1 MLLTLCAAV
10 IIGTGMLMD
19 YRLNR
24 DGILDRVQRESQD
37 TINAVVIDMENW
49 LDGVESSTLLMA
61 RILQQREYSHEGLQ
75 QILRDAVE
83 VNDDIYGAAIA
94 LAPGQAGQVR
104 GFAPYFF
111 RRNGELAYANLA
123 DPDYNYRAQAWY
135 TDAVAA
141 QAPLWVE
148 PYYDEGGGKILMTT
162 FAVPVYRKT
171 DTGER
176 FLYAVVTA
184 DVSLAELHDYLQ
196 RLRLGDSGFGTLLS
210 RNGTIL
216 SGRNPANIMRHYS
229 DTIVEE
235 VDHKTWQEMFDA
247 ALQGQVVIRHLTCAD
262 VPGRCVIRLGTLEST
277 GWPVGVVYSEEEIT
291 KPLREFELKT
301 ALIGLLTMLLMAV
314 AVAIVTRRLT
324 RPLKDL
330 TRASD
335 RIAQGDLDAPLPA
348 VRGNDEVARLIQSFT
363 AMKKDL
369 KSYIA
374 DLETAT
380 ARRSR
385 LEGELGAAREIQ
397 MAMLPHGGEAHE
409 VTADFG
415 LWARVLPAR
424 SVGGDLYS
432 YFCRDRL
439 LFIAVGDVSDK
450 GVPASLFMARAMSL
464 IQQLAATADDPA
476 TATALLNEAL
486 TSGNDNCMF
495 VTLFL
500 GILDLDSLELRFAS
514 AGHTAPSLVRDGGVS
529 SLLQDTGPALGLS
542 AELEFPTNTVAL
554 QPADRL
560 AIFTDGI
567 DEAFNEQDEMFGIA
581 RFNAALLA
589 ADISS
594 TGTAGSEL
602 FDSLA
607 AFTGNTPQ
615 SDDITLLLLDIA
627 GKGQP
632 AVEASSEFAIGPKL
646 TGRVEA
652 WLREALEHLAPPQEA
667 LGELL
672 VAIEEIVSNVYKYA
686 QLPAG
691 SVLRVTAQAGPQ
703 QIEVEVADGGTA
715 FNPLE
720 QAQRAELGASIDDAT
735 VGGLGVHLITTMT
748 EQQSYRRADGCN
760 ILRVTKFLANPQA

>member
-1 MLLTLCAAV
+1 MLV
-10 IIGTGMLMD
+10 D

-24 DGILDRVQRESQD
+24 DDILERLQRESQD
-37 TINAVVIDMENW
+37 TINAVIIDMENW
-49 LDGVESSTLLMA
+49 LDGVESSTLLVA
-61 RILQQREYSHEGLQ
+61 RILQQRDYSHEGLL

-94 LAPGQAGQVR
+94 LAPDQADQAR

-111 RRNGELAYANLA
+111 RRNGELSYANLA
-123 DPDYNYRAQAWY
+123 DPDYNYQAQAWF

-141 QAPLWVE
+141 QSALWVE

-162 FAVPVYRKT
+162 FAIPVYRET
-171 DTGER
+171 DSGER

-196 RLRLGDSGFGTLLS
+196 RLRLGSSGFGTLLS

-235 VDHKTWQEMFDA
+235 VDHNTWREMFDA
-247 ALQGQVVIRHLTCAD
+247 ALKGQVVIRHLTCAD
-262 VPGRCVIRLGTLEST
+262 VPGRCVIRLGTLKST
-277 GWPVGVVYSEEEIT
+277 GWPVGVVYSEDEIT
-291 KPLREFELKT
+291 APLREFELKT
-301 ALIGLLTMLLMAV
+301 ALIGLLTMLMMAI

-324 RPLKDL
+324 RPLQDL
-330 TRASD
+330 TLASD
-335 RIAQGDLDAPLPA
+335 RIAQGDLETPLPA
-348 VRGNDEVARLIQSFT
+348 VRGNDEVARLIHSFT

-397 MAMLPHGGEAHE
+397 MAMLPHGGEANE
-409 VTADFG
+409 VAEDFG

-439 LFIAVGDVSDK
+439 LFITVGDVSDK
-450 GVPASLFMARAMSL
+450 GVPAALFMARAMSL

-476 TATALLNEAL
+476 AAVALLNEAL

-529 SLLQDTGPALGLS
+529 SLLQETGPALGLS
-542 AELEFPTNTVAL
+542 PDLAFPTNTVAL
-554 QPADRL
+554 HPGDRL
-560 AIFTDGI
+560 AIFTDGV
-567 DEAFNEQDEMFGIA
+567 DEAFNEQDQMFGIA

-589 ADISS
+589 AGGLS
-594 TGTAGSEL
+594 TGTAGREL
-602 FDSLA
+602 FDTLA
-607 AFTGNTPQ
+607 TFTGATPQ

-627 GKGQP
+627 DPQRLTLQ
-632 AVEASSEFAIGPKL
+632 ASSEFPLGPKL

-652 WLREALEHLAPPQEA
+652 WLCEVLEQLAPPQEA

-672 VAIEEIVSNVYKYA
+672 LAVEEIVSNVYKYA
-686 QLPAG
+686 KLPAG
-691 SVLRVTAQAGPQ
+691 AALQITAEAGAQ
-703 QIEVEVADGGTA
+703 QIAIEVTDEGIA

-720 QAQRAELGASIDDAT
+720 EAQRAELGASIDDAAI
-735 VGGLGVHLITTMT
+735 GGLGVHLITTMT
-748 EQQSYRRADGCN
+748 ERQSYRRTGGCN
-760 ILRVTKFLANPQA
+760 ILRVTKFIAKPQD

>member
-1 MLLTLCAAV
+1 MLL
-10 IIGTGMLMD
+10 D

-24 DGILDRVQRESQD
+24 DDILERLQRESQD
-37 TINAVVIDMENW
+37 TINAVIIDMENW
-49 LDGVESSTLLMA
+49 LDGVESSTLLVA
-61 RILQQREYSHEGLQ
+61 RILQQRDYSHEGLL

-94 LAPGQAGQVR
+94 LAPNQADPAR

-111 RRNGELAYANLA
+111 RRNGELSYANLA
-123 DPDYNYRAQAWY
+123 DPDYNYQAQAWY
-135 TDAVAA
+135 RDAVAA
-141 QAPLWVE
+141 QSALWVE

-162 FAVPVYRKT
+162 FAVPVYRES
-171 DTGER
+171 DSGER

-196 RLRLGDSGFGTLLS
+196 RLRLGSSGFGTLLS

-235 VDHKTWQEMFDA
+235 VDHNTWREMFDA
-247 ALQGQVVIRHLTCAD
+247 ALKGQVIIRHLTCTD
-262 VPGRCVIRLGTLEST
+262 VPGRCVIRLGTLKST
-277 GWPVGVVYSEEEIT
+277 GWPVGVVYSEDEIT
-291 KPLREFELKT
+291 APLREFELKT
-301 ALIGLLTMLLMAV
+301 ALIGLLTMLMMAI

-330 TRASD
+330 TLASD
-335 RIAQGDLDAPLPA
+335 RIAQGDLEAPLPA
-348 VRGNDEVARLIQSFT
+348 VSGNDEVARLIHSFT

-397 MAMLPHGGEAHE
+397 MAMLPHGGEANE
-409 VTADFG
+409 VAEDFG

-439 LFIAVGDVSDK
+439 LFITVGDVSDK
-450 GVPASLFMARAMSL
+450 GVPAALFMARAMSL

-476 TATALLNEAL
+476 AAVALLNEAL

-529 SLLQDTGPALGLS
+529 SLLQETGPALGLS
-542 AELEFPTNTVAL
+542 PDLAFPTNTVAL
-554 QPADRL
+554 HPGDRL

-567 DEAFNEQDEMFGIA
+567 DEAFNEQDQMFGIA

-589 ADISS
+589 AGGLS
-594 TGTAGSEL
+594 TGAAGREL
-602 FDSLA
+602 FDTLA
-607 AFTGNTPQ
+607 TFTGSTPQ

-627 GKGQP
+627 APQQLTLQ
-632 AVEASSEFAIGPKL
+632 ASSEFPLGPKL

-652 WLREALEHLAPPQEA
+652 WLCEVLEQLAPPQEA

-672 VAIEEIVSNVYKYA
+672 LAVEEIVSNVYKYA
-686 QLPAG
+686 KLPAG
-691 SVLRVTAQAGPQ
+691 AALRVAAEAGAQ
-703 QIEVEVADGGTA
+703 QIEIEVTDEGIA

-720 QAQRAELGASIDDAT
+720 EAQRAELGASIDDAAI
-735 VGGLGVHLITTMT
+735 GGLGVHLITTMT
-748 EQQSYRRADGCN
+748 ERQSYRRTGGCN
-760 ILRVTKFLANPQA
+760 ILRVTKFIANQQD